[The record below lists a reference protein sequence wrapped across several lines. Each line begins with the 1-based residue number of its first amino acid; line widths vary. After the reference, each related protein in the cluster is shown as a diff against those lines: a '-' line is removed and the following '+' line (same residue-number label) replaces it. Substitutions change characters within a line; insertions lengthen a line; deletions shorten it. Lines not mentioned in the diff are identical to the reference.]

1 METEKLQLA
10 QGTALR
16 VDWDDAKSLMGWQY
30 KYDSPER
37 IPGRIK
43 SIGFLINVNKEALTI
58 STSMGHN
65 RASLDDLSIPI
76 GCVTDV
82 KVLPPEYSFDGEK
95 NDGNDLSV
103 LQP

>member
-30 KYDSPER
+30 KYDVPPR
-37 IPGRIK
+37 VPGRIK
-43 SIGFLINVNKEALTI
+43 SIGFLINVNKEAITL

-65 RASLDDLSIPI
+65 RASIDDLSIPI
-76 GCVTDV
+76 GCVTNV
-82 KVLPPEYSFDGEK
+82 EVLPEEYSFDGKPE
-95 NDGNDLSV
+95 GSV
-103 LQP
+103 PDVRP